1 MKFDDFD
8 DLEIVD
14 SELADR
20 LSPWRRMPSV
30 VAQSALKSGETS
42 VNIEEVR
49 TRQRRIATM
58 CSNTVQVHDAFVA
71 SLKDFIAKSDR
82 DPSHQQ
88 RVEDEAAFALGVCAH
103 FLFEQTSALCLE
115 SGIQRELEGLPKEI
129 IQTVYVSPPTPP
141 KSFLQRVLGI

>member
-20 LSPWRRMPSV
+20 LSSWRRMPSV

-88 RVEDEAAFALGVCAH
+88 RVEDEAAFALGV
-103 FLFEQTSALCLE
+103 FEQTSALCLE